1 MSEAALV
8 LSVLCVVLGAVGVG
22 AAILRRQYVLRQRL
36 LSRAEATI
44 VEFNEE
50 QEQLPKNVLSPEIA
64 ASCIR
69 TFGGPVVFGK

>member
-50 QEQLPKNVLSPEIA
+50 QEQPGTVPEIA